1 MLGNSDDC
9 TPLIA
14 ACGVGIG
21 SAEVLVEALKRAGK
35 DITRDKLLA
44 GAYVSP
50 YPLDSI
56 NNPYHRMPASQ
67 PIEFEHGT
75 LLAEGSKTL

>member
-1 MLGNSDDC
+1 M
-9 TPLIA
+9 
-14 ACGVGIG
+14 GVRAPG
-21 SAEVLVEALKRAGK
+21 SAVLCCEWPPAG
-35 DITRDKLLA
+35 DAGAARDKLLA